1 GYAFKSSEYIYSSKL
16 SVLRTLNISKT
27 SCLIEMNNLKFVS
40 NDYIN
45 IPKYNKYSLEIFDTL
60 LVTVGGSIGNIGII
74 TESNLPSL
82 QNQNMWRF
90 RTLNSKINNHLI
102 YNIIKI
108 INKNISNQ
116 TSGSG
121 REFYTKK
128 IFENFKIALP
138 NLNHPMLLKANQIH
152 STLFNNISNLNKE
165 TNNLVKLRDTLLPSS
180 SFY

>member
-1 GYAFKSSEYIYSSKL
+1 
-16 SVLRTLNISKT
+16 
-27 SCLIEMNNLKFVS
+27 MNNLKFVS

-121 REFYTKK
+121 RENFTLRKYLK
-128 IFENFKIALP
+128 ILKLLLP